1 MPPPRPPPAT
11 ALNARETLSRLAL
24 AVALVALG
32 RPEEAKAVVTEAR
45 RMDQGLT
52 VASFDSVVG
61 QEPHDLR
68 QRVYSALR
76 QVGLS

>member
-1 MPPPRPPPAT
+1 M
-11 ALNARETLSRLAL
+11 AL